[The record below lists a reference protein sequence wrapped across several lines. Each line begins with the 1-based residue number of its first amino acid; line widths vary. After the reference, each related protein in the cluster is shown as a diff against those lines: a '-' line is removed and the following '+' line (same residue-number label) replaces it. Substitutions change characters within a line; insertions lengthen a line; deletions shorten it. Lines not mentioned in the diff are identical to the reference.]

1 MTVGAKNQPNL
12 QPQDQSLFAE
22 LSEQEQEAVAGGL
35 DLFSFDF
42 DDLKAEIPN
51 GTLNLSPFSIDF
63 TIDDTKYTAQLAQP
77 ATISLV
83 DGNLTGTGGNL
94 TVTSS

>member
-1 MTVGAKNQPNL
+1 MIGAKNQPNL
-12 QPQDQSLFAE
+12 QPQDQFLFAE

-42 DDLKAEIPN
+42 DDLKSEIPN
-51 GTLNLSPFSIDF
+51 GTFNLSPFSISF
-63 TIDDTKYTAQLAQP
+63 TIDDKKYTAQLAEP